1 MFNANRR
8 RQPSILLIISI
19 TSDLPARAPR
29 QVSMLSNLCSRR
41 LIKALPASST
51 HLQGPFVPLTHLFS
65 QESASSLSQIANFA
79 TKNKT
84 AAGRTKTNN
93 MPKSSKKKRSRADVA
108 ASAPYSAI
116 SAIANKNGGNRA
128 RDSSS
133 SSNLIAP
140 NTNLGQH
147 FLKNPAVVTA
157 IVAKAAIKPTDV
169 VLEIGPGT
177 GNMTVPLLEQCKS
190 LVAIEYDTRMV
201 REVLKRVEGS
211 THDHKLRVIQGD
223 AIKTAFPFFDVCV
236 ANVPYQISSPLVFK
250 LLSHRPMFRCAVMMF
265 QEEFALRLTAKPG
278 EALYCRLSV
287 NTQLLAKVDQLMKVG
302 RNNFRPPPKV
312 ESRVVRIEL
321 RNPPPPVDFTE
332 WDGMVRL
339 LFNRKNKTLR
349 AGLMVKTTI
358 KMLEENRRTH
368 ASLRGGDGADDMK
381 DVDMERGI
389 VEIIE
394 EVVGKGSKWDGKRAA
409 KLDLDDFLTLLAE
422 FNKRGV
428 HFA

>member
-1 MFNANRR
+1 
-8 RQPSILLIISI
+8 
-19 TSDLPARAPR
+19 
-29 QVSMLSNLCSRR
+29 MLSNLCSRR
-41 LIKALPASST
+41 LIKVLPAAQA
-51 HLQGPFVPLTHLFS
+51 HLPNCSAVPRTYLPGPVV
-65 QESASSLSQIANFA
+65 SSLSSHQLAFFA

-84 AAGRTKTNN
+84 ASDRTKNKRSNQNNNNNNNNN
-93 MPKSSKKKRSRADVA
+93 MPKSSKKKRSRADAA

-116 SAIANKNGGNRA
+116 SAIANKGGSGGG
-128 RDSSS
+128 RDASS

-157 IVAKAAIKPTDV
+157 ICAKAAIKPTDV

-201 REVLKRVEGS
+201 REVLKRVEG
-211 THDHKLRVIQGD
+211 TPNDHKLRVIQGD

-349 AGLMVKTTI
+349 AGLMVKATI

-368 ASLRGGDGADDMK
+368 ASLKGADGGTDGMN
-381 DVDMERGI
+381 DIDMERGI
-389 VEIIE
+389 EEIIE
-394 EVVGKGSKWDGKRAA
+394 EVVGKGSKWEGKRAA